1 MKVCRNLSELA
12 REVKES
18 EFVCEEKFINS
29 INRGLFF
36 ISDYKI
42 EVKAMNGK
50 TLFFVEGE

>member
-1 MKVCRNLSELA
+1 MKVCKNLSELA

-18 EFVCEEKFINS
+18 EFTCEEKFIDNMH
-29 INRGLFF
+29 RGLFF

>member
-1 MKVCRNLSELA
+1 MKVCRNLTELA

-18 EFVCEEKFINS
+18 EFVCEEKFINN
-29 INRGLFF
+29 IHRGLFF

-42 EVKAMNGK
+42 EVKAINGK